1 MQNLS
6 LNFVDKQADGIN
18 EIRSNIA
25 RFNQKANV
33 TSNEYRARDL
43 LRRTRYWVYDEATDI
58 FGPSKFVGFKLM
70 TFECYDA
77 SVATKDTGK
86 FNGTRT
92 RKAIESTLRS
102 RFVQVPGLYEK
113 LTIWAENL
121 LGEGVFDGV
130 CASKWRFIQIP

>member
-6 LNFVDKQADGIN
+6 LNFVDKQS

-25 RFNQKANV
+25 YFNQKAIA
-33 TSNEYRARDL
+33 SNNYRRARKL
-43 LRRTRYWVYDEATDI
+43 LTGTTYWLYDEATDT

-92 RKAIESTLRS
+92 RKAIESTLR
-102 RFVQVPGLYEK
+102 REFVPVPGLHEK
-113 LTIWAENL
+113 LTI
-121 LGEGVFDGV
+121 
-130 CASKWRFIQIP
+130 